1 MQTCNY
7 CLFKYIVLPLENGH
21 TKYCAQ
27 KPTPSR
33 KTKSLVW
40 GPGVD
45 KASPCVKQGILVGYR
60 NFTFLKDMEKIR
72 QEISFSASGDHGLI
86 NFKDIKAKCCHLK
99 N

>member
-7 CLFKYIVLPLENGH
+7 CLFKDIVLPLENGH

-45 KASPCVKQGILVGYR
+45 KASPCLKQGIVQCFYLFKGQLALVLLDILPK
-60 NFTFLKDMEKIR
+60 NVCKD
-72 QEISFSASGDHGLI
+72 L
-86 NFKDIKAKCCHLK
+86 
-99 N
+99 